1 MSLEQK
7 FLSHSDLAVGP
18 RLRLWIGGAL
28 IAWAFMLA
36 AILNMVV
43 QPDSRIAEDGGSL
56 NEIAPAAGPDQEAD
70 STGPG
75 GS

>member
-7 FLSHSDLAVGP
+7 FLSHSDLAPGP

-28 IAWAFMLA
+28 IAWAMVLT

-43 QPDSRIAEDGGSL
+43 QPDSRIAEDGGAL
-56 NEIAPAAGPDQEAD
+56 NEIAPAAGQNREAD